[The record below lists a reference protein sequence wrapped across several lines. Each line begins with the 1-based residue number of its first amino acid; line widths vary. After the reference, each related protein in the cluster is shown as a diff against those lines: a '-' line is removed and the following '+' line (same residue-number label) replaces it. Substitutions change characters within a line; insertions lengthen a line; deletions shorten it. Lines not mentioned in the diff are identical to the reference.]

1 MPSNKKR
8 PGSAGTPLR
17 AGDTRAICEATS
29 SDAYSNISAPAGQR
43 SIADLLG
50 VGRENAIT
58 RRYLE
63 RLTGLDGRSVRLLIE
78 RERRAGTPICSDNQ
92 NGYYLPCCK
101 SEKDAFVASMRHRAR
116 EIERVAAAVEKAGED
131 VIGTEKQLSASC

>member
-17 AGDTRAICEATS
+17 AGDSRAICEATS

-50 VGRENAIT
+50 VGRENAIP
-58 RRYLE
+58 RRDLE
-63 RLTGLDGRSVRLLIE
+63 RLTKLAPREVSLAVE
-78 RERRAGTPICSDNQ
+78 RERRAGVPILADGR
-92 NGYYLPCCK
+92 GYFLPA
-101 SEKDAFVASMRHRAR
+101 SEEERAECVRSLRHRAG
-116 EIERVAAAVEKAGED
+116 EILTTARAVERGKIEYEEG
-131 VIGTEKQLSASC
+131 L

>member
-1 MPSNKKR
+1 MSENKKR

-17 AGDTRAICEATS
+17 AEDTRAISEAS
-29 SDAYSNISAPAGQR
+29 SSNTYSNISAPAGQR

-58 RRYLE
+58 RRDLE

-78 RERRAGTPICSDNQ
+78 RERRAGTPILADNAS
-92 NGYYLPCCK
+92 GYYLP
-101 SEKDAFVASMRHRAR
+101 ASDDERAECVRSLRHRAR
-116 EIERVAAAVEKAGED
+116 EIMTTARALELAGLDEGD
-131 VIGTEKQLSASC
+131 A

>member
-1 MPSNKKR
+1 MANNKKR

-29 SDAYSNISAPAGQR
+29 SNAYSNISAPAGQR

-50 VGRENAIT
+50 VRRENAIT
-58 RRYLE
+58 RRDLE

-78 RERRAGTPICSDNQ
+78 RERRAGTPILADST
-92 NGYYLPCCK
+92 NGYYLPATDDERAACVR
-101 SEKDAFVASMRHRAR
+101 SLRHRAR
-116 EIERVAAAVEKAGED
+116 EILLTAKALELAGIDDGQIEIEGVE
-131 VIGTEKQLSASC
+131 